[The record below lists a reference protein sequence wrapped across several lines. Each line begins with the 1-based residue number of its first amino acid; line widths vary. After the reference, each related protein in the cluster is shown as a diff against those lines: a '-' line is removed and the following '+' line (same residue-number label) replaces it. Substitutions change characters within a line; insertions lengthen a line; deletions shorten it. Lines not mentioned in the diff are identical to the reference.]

1 MFKAGESATATDAVA
16 AAVPPPRA
24 ADDGSVPTIR
34 LGPAQL
40 PAAPAEF
47 VGRADELRTLYGWV
61 TGPGAAVPAQGV
73 AARASLLPPDRVVAI
88 SGPPGIGR
96 SSLAVMLAHR
106 LSPHFPDGVLY
117 ARLTGPR
124 GETTPPADVLESFL
138 HVLGERDVPAGAEDR
153 SRRFR
158 ELLVDRRI
166 LVLLEDLTG
175 TPQLRPLLPESP
187 TALLVVTTVGPLT
200 GLGRA
205 AVVRACALDVLDPAA
220 ASELLGDL
228 AGHTRVACDPR
239 AAEELLSLCDFHPAA
254 LKLAGAWLR
263 ARQRY
268 ALADVARRIR
278 AERLRLQGSCEDG
291 ELALRACF
299 TLVHREL
306 VPSAARLLRLLALVP
321 GREFGPDA
329 AAALADCGPD
339 AAARSLAELC
349 ELNLLEPGSTPG
361 RFCFHELLRGYVQEC
376 LDAEE
381 RPGERR
387 TARVRLLERYVRLAR
402 AAEHTIT
409 GRGDLVPADV
419 RFESPAQ
426 ARAWLREERP
436 ELLAAARVAAAAG
449 LDGPTRRLVAV
460 LTRLLDRRAHWRDV
474 RELHELALSTARRH
488 GSGRQEAVALL
499 NLGNLHVARA
509 ELEQALAC
517 YRAALEVSRSIAD
530 PAGEGRAMVNLGNA
544 YADLGDLQRAA
555 DWYDRAL
562 LLRRTTGDND
572 GQARVLSHLGRLH
585 ARMGRFEQALRD
597 HRAALGVR
605 RRLGDHAEVGRVLSD
620 IGACLGDAGRTREAL
635 TVYRDAIEAFRAAGD
650 ERLEALA
657 LLRTADLMEDTG
669 DLREARSRR
678 RQALALLADVPQ
690 AEAVRRLLDD
700 GHAEASG
707 LGPGAGGGFGSG
719 AGGGL
724 GGGLGG
730 TSSPARVD

>member
-1 MFKAGESATATDAVA
+1 MFTGGEAATGEAVGTA
-16 AAVPPPRA
+16 LPGPREG
-24 ADDGSVPTIR
+24 DGASVPTVR

-40 PAAPAEF
+40 PPMPTEF
-47 VGRADELRTLYGWV
+47 VGRTDELRTLYGWV
-61 TGPGAAVPAQGV
+61 TGPGAAVPVTGV
-73 AARASLLPPDRVVAI
+73 AARASLLPPDRVVSI

-96 SSLAVMLAHR
+96 SSLAVLLAHR
-106 LSPHFPDGVLY
+106 LAPHFPDGVLY
-117 ARLTGPR
+117 ARLTGAR
-124 GETTPPADVLESFL
+124 GETIAPAEVLEGFL
-138 HVLGERDVPAGAEDR
+138 HALGDREPPGGSDDR
-153 SRRFR
+153 SGRFR
-158 ELLVDRRI
+158 ELLADRRI

-175 TPQLRPLLPESP
+175 TAQLRPLLPESP
-187 TALLVVTTVGPLT
+187 TALVVVTSVGPLT

-205 AVVRACALDVLDPAA
+205 AVVRACALDVLDHRSAA
-220 ASELLGDL
+220 QLLGDL
-228 AGHTRVACDPR
+228 AGHTRIACDPR
-239 AAEELLSLCDFHPAA
+239 AADELLSLCDYHPGA

-268 ALADVARRIR
+268 ALADVGRRLR
-278 AERLRLQGSCEDG
+278 AERLRLQGSCDDT

-321 GREFGPDA
+321 GREFGADA

-349 ELNLLEPGSTPG
+349 ELHLLEPGAIPG
-361 RFCFHELLRGYVQEC
+361 RYRFHELLRGYVQEC

-387 TARVRLLERYVRLAR
+387 SARLRLLDRYVRLAR
-402 AAEHTIT
+402 AAEHTIA
-409 GRGDLVPADV
+409 GRGHDVPADV
-419 RFESPAQ
+419 RFESAAH

-436 ELLAAARVAAAAG
+436 ELLAAARVAGAAG

-474 RELHELALSTARRH
+474 RELHELALAAARRH

-509 ELEQALAC
+509 ELEQALSC

-562 LLRRTTGDND
+562 LLRRTIGDEE

-605 RRLGDHAEVGRVLSD
+605 RRLDDPAEVGRVLVD
-620 IGACLGDAGRTREAL
+620 IGTCLGDAGRTREAL
-635 TVYRDAIEAFRAAGD
+635 TVYRDALESFRAAGD

-657 LLRTADLMEDTG
+657 LLRTADLSEDSG
-669 DLREARSRR
+669 DPGEAHARR

-690 AEAVRRLLDD
+690 ADAVRRLLDD
-700 GHAEASG
+700 RSDAAA
-707 LGPGAGGGFGSG
+707 P
-719 AGGGL
+719 
-724 GGGLGG
+724 
-730 TSSPARVD
+730 PARVD